1 MTSETPFKDG
11 GAPDW
16 FDATLHWL
24 TPAGIFRRSD
34 NALLAE
40 DGLPA
45 SLALRAAEARLRELP
60 AVFQKNAAELAA
72 AVNGAIDTIVTDIL
86 PPAAKALGKVLAKS
100 QKTEAADGDQ

>member
-16 FDATLHWL
+16 FDATQHWL

-45 SLALRAAEARLRELP
+45 SLALRAAEAR
-60 AVFQKNAAELAA
+60 AAAEAEAA
-72 AVNGAIDTIVTDIL
+72 EIRAAEEAAEADR
-86 PPAAKALGKVLAKS
+86 AAKAAAKAAAKNL
-100 QKTEAADGDQ
+100 KTEAPDGDQ